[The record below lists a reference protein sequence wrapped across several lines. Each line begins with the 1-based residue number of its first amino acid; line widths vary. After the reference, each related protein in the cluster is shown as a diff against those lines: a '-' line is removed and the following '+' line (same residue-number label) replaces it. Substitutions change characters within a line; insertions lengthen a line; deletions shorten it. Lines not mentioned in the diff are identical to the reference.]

1 MLEAKKMAGGLAG
14 GFQAFILRGNVVDL
28 AVGVIIGAAF
38 GGIVTALV
46 KDLITPLIAA
56 FGSQPDF
63 STLFFT
69 INGSKFMYGDFLN
82 ALLSFIIQAVTVYF
96 AVVLPINAM
105 LARVKKQEATAPAA
119 PSQSEIYLKEI
130 RDSLAKR

>member
-1 MLEAKKMAGGLAG
+1 MA

-46 KDLITPLIAA
+46 KDLITPLVAA
-56 FGSQPDF
+56 IGSQPDF
-63 STLFFT
+63 SSLSFT
-69 INGSKFMYGDFLN
+69 INGSKFMYGDFFN
-82 ALLSFIIQAVTVYF
+82 ALLSFVIQALTVYF

-105 LARVKKQEATAPAA
+105 LARVKKQEAAAPAA
-119 PSQSEIYLKEI
+119 PSPSETYLKEI
-130 RDSLAKR
+130 RDLLAKR

>member
-1 MLEAKKMAGGLAG
+1 MFKDFKE
-14 GFQAFILRGNVVDL
+14 FILRGNVVDL

-56 FGSQPDF
+56 IGSQPDF
-63 STLFFT
+63 SSLSFT
-69 INGSKFMYGDFLN
+69 INGSKFMYGDFFN
-82 ALLSFIIQAVTVYF
+82 ALLSFVIQALTVYF

-105 LARVKKQEATAPAA
+105 LARVKKQEAATPAT
-119 PSQSEIYLKEI
+119 PSPSETYLKEI

>member
-1 MLEAKKMAGGLAG
+1 MA

-56 FGSQPDF
+56 IGSQPDF
-63 STLFFT
+63 SSLSFT
-69 INGSKFMYGDFLN
+69 INGSKFMYGDFFN
-82 ALLSFIIQAVTVYF
+82 ALLSFVIQALTVYF

-105 LARVKKQEATAPAA
+105 LARVKKQEAATPAT
-119 PSQSEIYLKEI
+119 PSPSETYLKEI